1 MPEDDD
7 LDLDQADESEVD
19 EPSDPATLTVDE

>member
-1 MPEDDD
+1 MD
-7 LDLDQADESEVD
+7 LDLDQADESEVT